1 MVRKLRLLVQIG
13 FTAVTNGYVF
23 GFLTGKIYT
32 GPLKTACVPGLNCY
46 SCPGALGSC
55 PIGALQA
62 VLTGGSRFSFYVVG
76 FLLLFGSIFGR
87 FICGWLC
94 PFGMVQDLLHKIPVP
109 GKRKNLPG
117 HRPLV
122 WLKYGILAVFVV
134 LLPMFAV
141 DGFGQS
147 KPWFC
152 QYICPSGTLMAGI
165 PLVASSEALQAAA
178 GALFNWKVGL
188 LIVTVLLAVW
198 IYRPFCKYVCP
209 LGAVYSFFNSI
220 ACYRYRVEDTCIRC
234 GRCQEACRM
243 DIRVWEKPNSPE
255 CIRCG
260 ACIQACP
267 VHALKRDPL
276 FSPKAPVCSNVKKKE
291 EG

>member
-1 MVRKLRLLVQIG
+1 
-13 FTAVTNGYVF
+13 
-23 GFLTGKIYT
+23 
-32 GPLKTACVPGLNCY
+32 
-46 SCPGALGSC
+46 
-55 PIGALQA
+55 
-62 VLTGGSRFSFYVVG
+62 
-76 FLLLFGSIFGR
+76 
-87 FICGWLC
+87 
-94 PFGMVQDLLHKIPVP
+94 
-109 GKRKNLPG
+109 
-117 HRPLV
+117 
-122 WLKYGILAVFVV
+122 
-134 LLPMFAV
+134 
-141 DGFGQS
+141 
-147 KPWFC
+147 
-152 QYICPSGTLMAGI
+152 MAGI
-165 PLVASSEALQAAA
+165 PLVAASEALQAAA

-234 GRCQEACRM
+234 GRCQEACQM

-276 FSPKAPVCSNVKKKE
+276 FSSKVPVCSNVKKKE

>member
-1 MVRKLRLLVQIG
+1 MCTGTELL
-13 FTAVTNGYVF
+13 
-23 GFLTGKIYT
+23 FL
-32 GPLKTACVPGLNCY
+32 PGSARFL
-46 SCPGALGSC
+46 SDWSA
-55 PIGALQA
+55 A
-62 VLTGGSRFSFYVVG
+62 GGTDGRIQV
-76 FLLLFGSIFGR
+76 FLLCGR
-87 FICGWLC
+87 VSSVVWLDLRTIYLR
-94 PFGMVQDLLHKIPVP
+94 MAVSVRLVQDLLHKIPVP

-117 HRPLV
+117 HRHLV

-198 IYRPFCKYVCP
+198 IYRPFCKYLCP
-209 LGAVYSFFNSI
+209 LGAIYSLFNPISI
-220 ACYRYRVEDTCIRC
+220 FRLRVDREKCTQCGACAKAC
-234 GRCQEACRM
+234 GMHLNPVQT
-243 DIRVWEKPNSPE
+243 PNHPE

-260 ACIQACP
+260 ACQNTCP
-267 VHALKRDPL
+267 SGAIHCGIMH
-276 FSPKAPVCSNVKKKE
+276 SYEKKI
-291 EG
+291 

>member
-1 MVRKLRLLVQIG
+1 MVRKLRPLVQIG

-32 GPLKTACVPGLNCY
+32 G
-46 SCPGALGSC
+46 PGALGSC

-94 PFGMVQDLLHKIPVP
+94 PFGLVQDLLHKIPVP

-209 LGAVYSFFNSI
+209 LGAVY
-220 ACYRYRVEDTCIRC
+220 T
-234 GRCQEACRM
+234 
-243 DIRVWEKPNSPE
+243 SPE

-260 ACIQACP
+260 AFIHACP

>member
-1 MVRKLRLLVQIG
+1 MWSGFFCCLARSSDDLSADGCVRSGWYRICSNKTPR
-13 FTAVTNGYVF
+13 VTGE
-23 GFLTGKIYT
+23 
-32 GPLKTACVPGLNCY
+32 
-46 SCPGALGSC
+46 
-55 PIGALQA
+55 
-62 VLTGGSRFSFYVVG
+62 
-76 FLLLFGSIFGR
+76 
-87 FICGWLC
+87 
-94 PFGMVQDLLHKIPVP
+94 
-109 GKRKNLPG
+109 KRKNLARA
-117 HRPLV
+117 HRHLI
-122 WLKYGILAVFVV
+122 WLEIVGSWAVFVV
-134 LLPMFAV
+134 PFADV
-141 DGFGQS
+141 CRGTGFGQS

-234 GRCQEACRM
+234 GRCQEACQM

-276 FSPKAPVCSNVKKKE
+276 FSSKAPVCSNVKKKE